1 MKKKMIGVS
10 TLIFTLGLLSCSL
23 IRTSRE
29 GGQGGPPVQSQVEPA
44 GRTQGKPPS
53 TPLGESPDKALGRPW
68 CALHLLG
75 FDSDSSLVILERQ
88 LPDLAAAGI
97 NTLVLEVD
105 YAFEFKSHPELR
117 SGDRPITRPGAARLA
132 KACRERGIRLIP
144 QFQCF
149 GHQSWAETTFTLL
162 TRYPELD
169 IVPGAF
175 PGNKGLYCREW
186 DPMNPRV
193 YEIVFPLL
201 DEILEAF
208 DADFLH
214 VGMDEVFLI
223 GNELSPSTRGKDPAE
238 VFAKAVNDLY
248 GHIVLKR
255 GKTMLMWAD
264 RLIDAGVIDYGE
276 WEASKN
282 GTAAAIDRVPRDII
296 LCDWHYEPRESYPS
310 VPMFLEKGFRVLPA
324 SWRNV
329 EASRQLIQYS
339 GKLGNPRMLGHLF
352 TRWTSAKDSLAGFR
366 PLVQN
371 ARFVLDPLR

>member
-1 MKKKMIGVS
+1 MRKRIIGVS
-10 TLIFTLGLLSCSL
+10 VPVIALVFLSCSS
-23 IRTSRE
+23 IRTSQE
-29 GGQGGPPVQSQVEPA
+29 GRQTTPPPTVLRA
-44 GRTQGKPPS
+44 GFDQTQ
-53 TPLGESPDKALGRPW
+53 GRPW

-75 FDSDSSLVILERQ
+75 FDSDSTLVILERQ
-88 LPDLAAAGI
+88 LGDLSAAGI

-117 SGDRPITRPGAARLA
+117 QGTRPITRSGASRLST
-132 KACRERGIRLIP
+132 ACRKRGIRLIP

-149 GHQSWAETTFTLL
+149 GHQSWAETTFPLL

-201 DEILEAF
+201 DEILGAF
-208 DADFLH
+208 DAEFVH

-223 GNELSPSTRGKDPAE
+223 GNELSPSTKGKDPAD

-248 GHIVLKR
+248 GHIVKKR

-264 RLIDAGVIDYGE
+264 RLIDAKVIDYGE
-276 WEASKN
+276 WEASMN
-282 GTAAAIDRVPRDII
+282 GTAAAIDRIPRDII

-310 VPMFLEKGFRVLPA
+310 VPMFIDKGFRVLPA

-329 EASRQLIQYS
+329 EASRDLIVYS
-339 GKLGNPRMLGHLF
+339 RDLGNPKMLGHLF
-352 TRWTSAKDSLAGFR
+352 TRWTSAKDSLAWFK
-366 PLVQN
+366 PVVQN
-371 ARFVLDPLR
+371 APLLREKTENR